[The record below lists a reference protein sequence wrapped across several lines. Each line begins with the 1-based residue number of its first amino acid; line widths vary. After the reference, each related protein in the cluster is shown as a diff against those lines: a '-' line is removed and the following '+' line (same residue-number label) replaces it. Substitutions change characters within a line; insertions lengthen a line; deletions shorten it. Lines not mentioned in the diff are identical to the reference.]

1 MIFFKNIEIE
11 NFGPIRHKQ
20 IEFSKGI
27 NLIKGFN
34 ASGKTQALGTL
45 IFSILG
51 KSVVNLNFN
60 TELTSRLSLQLSD
73 EDSIQNIISEVDY
86 FDSKK
91 RVTQTVTPEGS
102 KLRSIL
108 KESLVD
114 HDIPSIY
121 FDNFQVLDKITN
133 RNINEFE
140 NRFPELANSNSWK
153 NIVQYTENTKGVFS
167 ESAKY
172 LLKLLSFYLE
182 HQKSILKLPLI
193 VDNWHMLMDS
203 GSREFM
209 YTLLF
214 ELGKTHQVIYTGF
227 ELPDEKFLNNSDF
240 KFIEMH
246 REKEMQISPINFNYN
261 LPVWRKTKEKRKEDN
276 RFYLG
281 EKFESDE
288 NLNIEFKEVKG
299 KNPKSS
305 IKSIADQYIVA
316 YLNSV
321 DNKVGRIYWGVK
333 DEDKE
338 IVGVSFSQS
347 DRDDIRKTLSELFL
361 SIKPEITPS
370 SFSIFFHPIYR
381 KNSSVT
387 DLYLLEIVVP
397 PIHSKYLYS
406 TSKGEVY
413 MKTDA
418 GKKKLSIMQVQLELE
433 QRIKADNNLYS
444 ISNGRKSAKYQG
456 L

>member
-1 MIFFKNIEIE
+1 MIFFKNVEIE
-11 NFGPIRHKQ
+11 NFGPISHKQ
-20 IEFSKGI
+20 IEFSKGV

-34 ASGKTQALGTL
+34 ASGKTQAIGTL

-60 TELTSRLSLQLSD
+60 TDLTSKIKLQLSD
-73 EDSIQNIISEVDY
+73 EYSIQNITSKIDY
-86 FDSKK
+86 DNGKK
-91 RVTQTVTPEGS
+91 RVIQNVNPEDS
-102 KLRSIL
+102 KLQSIL

-114 HDIPSIY
+114 YDIPCIY
-121 FDNFQVLDKITN
+121 FDSFHVLNKITN
-133 RNINEFE
+133 RNFKEFE
-140 NRFPELANSNSWK
+140 SRFPSLTSSGSWQNLIK
-153 NIVQYTENTKGVFS
+153 YSENTNGVLS
-167 ESAKY
+167 EGANY

-193 VDNWHMLMDS
+193 LDNWHMLMDS
-203 GSREFM
+203 DSREIL

-214 ELGKTHQVIYTGF
+214 ELGKTHQIIYTGF
-227 ELPDEKFLNNSDF
+227 ELPDEKFLNNSEF
-240 KFIEMH
+240 KYTEMH
-246 REKEMQISPINFNYN
+246 LEKERQISPINFNYN
-261 LPVWRKTKEKRKEDN
+261 LPTRRKAKKKRKDEN

-281 EKFESDE
+281 KKFESDE

-316 YLNSV
+316 YLNSI

-333 DEDKE
+333 DENKE
-338 IVGVSFSQS
+338 IVGVEFSQA

-370 SFSIFFHPIYR
+370 SFSIVFHQVY
-381 KNSSVT
+381 KNDKSIN
-387 DLYLLEIVVP
+387 DLYLLEIVIP

-413 MKTDA
+413 IKTDA
-418 GKKKLSIMQVQLELE
+418 GKKKLSIMQIQLELE
-433 QRIKADNNLYS
+433 QRIKADNNVYS
-444 ISNGRKSAKYQG
+444 K
-456 L
+456 